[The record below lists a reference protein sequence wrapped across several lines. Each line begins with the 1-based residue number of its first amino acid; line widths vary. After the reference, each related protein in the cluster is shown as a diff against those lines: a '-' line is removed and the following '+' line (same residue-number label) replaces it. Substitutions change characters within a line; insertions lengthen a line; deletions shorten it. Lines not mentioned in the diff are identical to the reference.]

1 MLTLTITVFAPET
14 VAPHGLIL
22 GIPYAVRFADQHHL
36 LRFADAVEL
45 RPDIQRMIERPLLDT
60 VMIALTRLHWTYTP
74 SPDGPERDTVTR
86 ERRTYGEP
94 LRDFGL
100 DAEAGLTLRALMR
113 TVPIAQPQAIL
124 HLAETAA

>member
-14 VAPHGLIL
+14 VAPHGLVL
-22 GIPYAVRFADQHHL
+22 GIPHTVRFADQNHL

-45 RPDIQRMIERPLLDT
+45 RAEIQRMIERPLLDT
-60 VMIALTRLHWTYTP
+60 VMIALQRLSWTYTP
-74 SPDGPERDTVTR
+74 SPEGPERDTVTR

-100 DAEAGLTLRALMR
+100 DAESGLALRALMR
-113 TVPIAQPQAIL
+113 TVPIAQPHAIL
-124 HLAETAA
+124 QLRQTAP